1 MMYMKI
7 SLKKAATLV
16 SAITEQLQTIAL
28 VTDKSVGEFDEISV
42 VDEAAAELADKIQK
56 KLNLL
61 EVQYAIRKKVAIA
74 NFGNDIDHVLNHI
87 ALLDKKLS
95 LLTVLA
101 KSKDRIDDEILSKM
115 LQKLRERKSGGESFY
130 DNDIFKNVTTS
141 VITKETRLEFEKLVK
156 QLNKEKAEKKEE
168 LLKLNMV
175 TEIQLSD
182 FEVEILEDVGLV

>member
-1 MMYMKI
+1 MNMKI

-28 VTDKSVGEFDEISV
+28 ITDKSVGEFDDISV
-42 VDEAAAELADKIQK
+42 VDDASVELADKIEK

-61 EVQYAIRKKVAIA
+61 EVQYAIRKKVATA
-74 NFGNDIDHVLNHI
+74 NFENDIDHVLNHI

-95 LLTVLA
+95 LITVLA
-101 KSKDRIDDEILSKM
+101 KSKDRIDNEILSKM

-141 VITKETRLEFEKLVK
+141 VITKETRLEYEKLVK

-175 TEIQLSD
+175 SEIDLSD
-182 FEVEILEDVGLV
+182 FEVKILEDVGLV